1 VKNNCLKLSDG
12 TWAWA
17 GTLLKNNNPEDG
29 TVVQMTDKD
38 LIGVVIRNGSSFKI
52 ATIGI
57 RRKASKAIGG
67 KWVVRKVLP

>member
-1 VKNNCLKLSDG
+1 MKSSNV
-12 TWAWA
+12 
-17 GTLLKNNNPEDG
+17 PEDG

-38 LIGVVIRNGSSFKI
+38 LIGVVIRNGSNFKI

>member
-1 VKNNCLKLSDG
+1 VKSSNV
-12 TWAWA
+12 
-17 GTLLKNNNPEDG
+17 PEDG

-57 RRKASKAIGG
+57 RRKASKAIG